1 MQRQQAGLTLI
12 EVMVTLVIV
21 GILTAIALPNYNA
34 YVTRGRLTE
43 AFSTLAATQPNLE
56 QFWNNTRSYA
66 NFDQPP
72 NPFPGATPNFTYT
85 LSNATNSTYLIT
97 ATGRAQ
103 AADFVYTIDQAG
115 NRATT
120 GVPSGWTANASCWV
134 DRKGGVCTQ

>member
-34 YVTRGRLTE
+34 YVTRSRLTE
-43 AFSTLAATQPNLE
+43 AFSTLAAAQPNLE

-66 NFDQPP
+66 GFDVST
-72 NPFPGATPNFTYT
+72 ATTPNFTYA

-97 ATGRAQ
+97 ATGRGQ
-103 AADFVYTIDQAG
+103 AADFVFTIDQAG

-120 GVPSGWTANASCWV
+120 GVPSGWTANTGCWV

>member
-21 GILTAIALPNYNA
+21 GILSAIALPNYNA
-34 YVTRGRLTE
+34 YVTRGRLAE
-43 AFSTLAATQPNLE
+43 AFSTLAAAQPNLE
-56 QFWNNTRSYA
+56 QYWNNTRSYA
-66 NFDQPP
+66 GFDVSTA
-72 NPFPGATPNFTYT
+72 ATPNFTYA

>member
-21 GILTAIALPNYNA
+21 GILSAIALPSYNA
-34 YVTRGRLTE
+34 YVTRGRLAE
-43 AFSTLAATQPNLE
+43 AFSTLASAQPNLE
-56 QFWNNTRSYA
+56 QYWNNTRSYA
-66 NFDQPP
+66 GFDMSTA
-72 NPFPGATPNFTYT
+72 ATPNFTYA

-103 AADFVYTIDQAG
+103 AADFIFTIDQAG
-115 NRATT
+115 VRKTT
-120 GVPSGWTANASCWV
+120 GVPSGWTTNDTCWV